1 MTKRDNHY
9 ELAFEAYLQSR
20 HVPYVAVDE
29 TRRSSAGIVPP
40 ANAALSGNAPAAANR
55 TLKSLDFI
63 VSPRVAVTG
72 CPGSWL
78 VDVKGRRF
86 PTGRGK
92 QYWKN
97 WSTADE
103 LHSLAH
109 WETLFAG
116 NFRALLVF
124 AYNVIGDQAPL
135 PVEQLFEF
143 RGGLYAFVGI
153 RLDHYAGWSR
163 SLSPRWQTVS
173 MPTPRFRQ
181 LARPTDELFG
191 LAPLAR
197 PQALRNTSAYA
208 PLGEV
213 NVA

>member
-9 ELAFEAYLQSR
+9 EVAFEAYLQTR

-29 TRRSSAGIVPP
+29 TRRSSAGLRMGLGASQPP
-40 ANAALSGNAPAAANR
+40 GGAVADR

-63 VSPRVAVTG
+63 VSPRHPAPG

-78 VDVKGRRF
+78 IDIKGRRF
-86 PTGRGK
+86 PTGRRK

-97 WSTADE
+97 WSTSDE
-103 LHSLAH
+103 LQSLAH

-116 NFRALLVF
+116 QFRALLVF
-124 AYNVIGDQAPL
+124 AYNVIGNQAPL
-135 PVEQLFEF
+135 PEEQLFEF

-173 MPTPRFRQ
+173 MPTPRFRH
-181 LARPTDELFG
+181 LARSTDELFG
-191 LAPLAR
+191 LTPQPTLRGSQLAETM
-197 PQALRNTSAYA
+197 LRA
-208 PLGEV
+208 
-213 NVA
+213 